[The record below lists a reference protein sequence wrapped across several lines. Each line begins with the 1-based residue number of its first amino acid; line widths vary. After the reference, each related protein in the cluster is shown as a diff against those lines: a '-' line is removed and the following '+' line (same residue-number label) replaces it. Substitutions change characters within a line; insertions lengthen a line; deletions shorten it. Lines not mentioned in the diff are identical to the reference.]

1 MDRIVDFPL
10 LVFAISLIA
19 LWLAAQIG
27 NALGRRGRLLDE
39 AARTDFD
46 VIRTAIFTLLAL
58 IVGFTFSMA
67 VNRYD
72 QRKNLEEAEAN
83 AIGTEYIRVDLLPTP
98 TAASVQGLLRRY
110 LDLRLS
116 FYRARDEAQLEQI
129 DAETTKLENEL
140 WSEVKTPGEAQPT
153 PLAALVV
160 SGMND
165 VLNSQ
170 GYTQAAWWN
179 RLPAEAWSL
188 MAVVALCGNLLL
200 GYGARRSHILL
211 FLAFSLTVSTAFFLI
226 ADIDSPR
233 KGVIRIAPQNLMSLS
248 RSLSG
253 G

>member
-1 MDRIVDFPL
+1 MNRIVDFPL
-10 LVFAISLIA
+10 LVFAISLIT

-27 NALGRRGRLLDE
+27 NALRERGRRIDE
-39 AARTDFD
+39 AARADLD
-46 VIRTAIFTLLAL
+46 VVRTATFTLLAL

-83 AIGTEYIRVDLLPTP
+83 AIGTEFIRVNLLPA
-98 TAASVQGLLRRY
+98 TAATSVQGLLRKY
-110 LDLRLS
+110 LDQRMS
-116 FYRARDEAQLEQI
+116 FYTARDEAQLEQV

-140 WSEVKTPGEAQPT
+140 WSEVQTAAGAQPT

-179 RLPAEAWSL
+179 RLPAEAWGM
-188 MAVVALCGNLLL
+188 MAIVAVCGNLLL
-200 GYGARRSHILL
+200 GYGARRSHALL

-233 KGVIRIAPQNLMSLS
+233 KGVIRIAPQNLISLS
-248 RSLSG
+248 QSLG
-253 G
+253 GG